1 MSINSAMLAGSAGLR
16 ANASA
21 LAAISDNISNVNT
34 VGYKRLRNDFTALL
48 NSQSGQTSHNAG
60 GVIGSSRSMVGEQG
74 ALQSSSVST
83 HLAISGDG
91 FFVTREKAADAAVT
105 DPFNYT
111 RAGQFSPDS
120 DGYLRNVAGKYL
132 YGWDV
137 NDSGQV
143 TASPTDLTA
152 LQPIRVSGIG
162 GAAEASTRISLSANL
177 QASQEISDAALALY
191 ETNNAVVPRT
201 SVGADYDT
209 ATNSMALYAD
219 TDGASGVQ
227 PDFTSSVQV
236 YDSLGGLRTV
246 TFAFLKSAEN
256 ANEWHTEVYAQPSED
271 IVPSAG
277 SSLVN
282 GQIATGVVAF
292 TSFGQVDLS
301 NVGVDAAYL
310 DPRSLDIL
318 GSDGSATTTSLT
330 PANVNSAANGSVQ
343 WAAGLGLAAQAVAL
357 DIGGGGSPGGLTQY
371 DTPSALATSQVNGT
385 AFGSLAAVE
394 VDEDGFVTALFTNGL
409 SKKIY
414 QIPIAT
420 FSNVD
425 GLIAESGGTYRSG
438 PNAGPLN
445 MKNAGTAGAGTVQA
459 RALEASTV
467 DLAEEFSN
475 LITTQRAYSASS
487 KIITTADEML
497 DELIRLKR

>member
-1 MSINSAMLAGSAGLR
+1 MSINSAMLAGSSGLR

-48 NSQSGQTSHNAG
+48 NSQATTTSHNAG
-60 GVIGSSRSMVGEQG
+60 GVIGSSSSIVGEQG
-74 ALQSSSVST
+74 ALQASSVST
-83 HLAISGDG
+83 HLAISGNG
-91 FFVTREKAADAAVT
+91 FFVTRERAADAGAT
-105 DPFNYT
+105 DPFSYT
-111 RAGQFSPDS
+111 RAGQFTPDS
-120 DGYLRNVAGKYL
+120 DGYLANTAGKYL
-132 YGWDV
+132 YGWQV
-137 NDSGQV
+137 EENGEV
-143 TASPTDLTA
+143 TASPTDLSA

-177 QASQEISDAALALY
+177 QASQEVSEAASS
-191 ETNNAVVPRT
+191 AVAGVAYNVT
-201 SVGADYDT
+201 S
-209 ATNSMALYAD
+209 NSMAMYAID
-219 TDGASGVQ
+219 NTTGVR

-246 TFAFLKSAEN
+246 TFAFLKSST
-256 ANEWHTEVYAQPSED
+256 ANQWHVEVYAQPSTD
-271 IVPSAG
+271 ISNDNA
-277 SSLVN
+277 LVAN
-282 GQIATGVVAF
+282 PNHDPTDPTSPATISDGQITSGLVQFTPFGQIDMTQVTAGTPGYLDPTSLSISDSTAATGVRWA
-292 TSFGQVDLS
+292 SSL
-301 NVGVDAAYL
+301 GV
-310 DPRSLDIL
+310 
-318 GSDGSATTTSLT
+318 
-330 PANVNSAANGSVQ
+330 
-343 WAAGLGLAAQAVAL
+343 AAQNLSL
-357 DIGGGGSPGGLTQY
+357 DIGGDGSPGGLTQY
-371 DTPSALATSQVNGT
+371 DTESALATSQVNGT
-385 AFGSLAAVE
+385 AFGSLATVE

-425 GLIAESGGTYRSG
+425 GLVAEAGGSYRSG

-445 MKNAGTAGAGTVQA
+445 MKNAGSSGAGTVKA
-459 RALEASTV
+459 KSLESSTV
-467 DLAEEFSN
+467 DLAAEFSN